1 MRSGLLAIAL
11 VSAAGCKTLTGGG
24 TVDCPP
30 GERAGREI
38 HVKAPAQKVVVV
50 DSPDGAPCS
59 PEATSAAANSA
70 TANPAPAARGQ
81 AAGTPHQPGRAA
93 GLMGAPAMAMGGVPA
108 GMGGVAGAPSLA
120 SNIAA
125 IPTIRGRQMLS
136 LGFDIVRIPVPVPRL
151 FTHEG
156 PPELQMA
163 YMQVNPA
170 QMGGAAFAGAAAFP
184 GAMMAPGMAGA
195 GTAPSNNAAQ
205 IEELIRR
212 LEEAKRGDA
221 TAAKNAASDDEKK
234 KLEAQLARKDAE
246 VKTLTDALER
256 LEKSVDAALE
266 QKAKYTPSSDKPKA
280 AVKPGT

>member
-1 MRSGLLAIAL
+1 
-11 VSAAGCKTLTGGG
+11 
-24 TVDCPP
+24 
-30 GERAGREI
+30 
-38 HVKAPAQKVVVV
+38 
-50 DSPDGAPCS
+50 
-59 PEATSAAANSA
+59 
-70 TANPAPAARGQ
+70 
-81 AAGTPHQPGRAA
+81 
-93 GLMGAPAMAMGGVPA
+93 MAMGGVPA